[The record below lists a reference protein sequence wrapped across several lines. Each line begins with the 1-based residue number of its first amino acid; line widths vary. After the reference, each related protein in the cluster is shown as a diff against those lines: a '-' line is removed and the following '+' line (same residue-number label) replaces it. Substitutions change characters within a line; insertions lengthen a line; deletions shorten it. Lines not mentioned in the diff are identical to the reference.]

1 MSALFDLSG
10 KTALVTGASK
20 GMGLS
25 MATALAEHGAN
36 VVISSRKQNELDAA
50 AAQINEAAGRDCAT
64 GIASNIGDKSQ
75 LEDLVAQ
82 TKSRVGSIDVLVGNA
97 GVNVHYGST
106 HEIPDDAYEK
116 IMAANV
122 QSQLWLARLVHP
134 HMAEQGG
141 GSMMFTSSVGAFH
154 ASDAIGTYCV
164 SKLALMGLI
173 RNLAMEYGPQGIR
186 VNGINPAVIKTDFA
200 KALWD
205 NPKAAKQE
213 ARIPL
218 GRFGEPDDLK
228 GIAVFLGSDA
238 SRYITGQAH
247 TVCGGS
253 AMWSG
258 G

>member
-10 KTALVTGASK
+10 KTALITGASK

-36 VVISSRKQNELDAA
+36 VVISSRKQNELDEAA
-50 AAQINEAAGRDCAT
+50 AKINDDIGRNCAI
-64 GIASNIGDKSQ
+64 GIASNIGDKTMVK
-75 LEDLVAQ
+75 DLVAQ
-82 TKSRVGSIDVLVGNA
+82 TKDKVGPINVLVGNA

-106 HEIPDDAYEK
+106 HEIPDEAYEK
-116 IMAANV
+116 IMSANV
-122 QSQLWLARLVHP
+122 QSQLWLAREAHGQMVV
-134 HMAEQGG
+134 QGG

-164 SKLALMGLI
+164 SKLALMGVI
-173 RNLAMEYGPQGIR
+173 RNLATEYGPQGIR

-228 GIAVFLGSDA
+228 GLAVFLGSDA

-253 AMWSG
+253 CMWSG